1 MSDGSISKQE
11 IIGIKIIIK
20 DFFSFFFLIQLK
32 YTYLEFEKM
41 MGVSL
46 ETQVQTLKQGVNNR
60 AIKDMFGADSKK
72 ILDVFQRLLD
82 IKKKG

>member
-1 MSDGSISKQE
+1 
-11 IIGIKIIIK
+11 
-20 DFFSFFFLIQLK
+20 
-32 YTYLEFEKM
+32 

-72 ILDVFQRLLD
+72 ILDIFQRLLD